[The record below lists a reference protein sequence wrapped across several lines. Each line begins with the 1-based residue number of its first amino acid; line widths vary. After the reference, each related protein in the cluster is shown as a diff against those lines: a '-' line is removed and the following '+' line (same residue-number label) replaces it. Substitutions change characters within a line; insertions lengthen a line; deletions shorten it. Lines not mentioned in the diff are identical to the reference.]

1 MVPANSQE
9 VGTPTFLRGVFPRGP
24 FSDFCTFFEYLRT
37 FSCGLIDFLH
47 VFGVLAIFVDI
58 IVF

>member
-1 MVPANSQE
+1 
-9 VGTPTFLRGVFPRGP
+9 
-24 FSDFCTFFEYLRT
+24 LRT